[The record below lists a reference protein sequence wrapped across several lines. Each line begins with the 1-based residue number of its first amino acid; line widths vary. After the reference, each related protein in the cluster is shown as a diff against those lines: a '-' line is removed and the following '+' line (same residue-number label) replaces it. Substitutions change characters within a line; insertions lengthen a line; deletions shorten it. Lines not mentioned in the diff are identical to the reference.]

1 MTRKQQL
8 RRRRMIRKRIIPLV
22 FILLV
27 LLLLILV
34 VKGVRGCGK
43 KKTSAQPVTSQTS
56 ADASAGTESTGS
68 TIKTKMTDLAS
79 QLSASGD
86 EIIKEETATSV
97 AIENTPIENVESLD
111 GTLINW
117 GSGGQVDEYN
127 RPVGCL
133 QYQEKYGSTYPAY
146 FIGNVDEPEKKV
158 IYLTFDE
165 GYENGYTPSIL
176 DTLKEK
182 DVKAVF
188 FCTLPF
194 FKEQPELVQ
203 RMIDEGHELGNHSVN
218 HPADGLPSETIAE
231 QENEIMEVHNYVVE
245 NFDYTMHLFRYPAG
259 KFSEQ
264 SLAILNNCNYR
275 AAFWSFAHY
284 DYNTEDQPDVATSLQ
299 KAVDSLHPGAIYL
312 LHAVSST
319 NTEMLG
325 DFIDQAKAAGYEFEL
340 LQ

>member
-8 RRRRMIRKRIIPLV
+8 RRRRMIRRRVLPVV
-22 FILLV
+22 FILII
-27 LLLLILV
+27 LLLLFFV
-34 VKGVRGCGK
+34 VKGIRGCGK
-43 KKTSAQPVTSQTS
+43 KKNTAEPASSQSS
-56 ADASAGTESTGS
+56 ADASTQTSTESAINTALS
-68 TIKTKMTDLAS
+68 SAVS
-79 QLSASGD
+79 QLIASGD
-86 EIIKEETATSV
+86 AKIKEETATSV
-97 AIENTPIENVESLD
+97 AIENTPIDNVDALD
-111 GTLINW
+111 GTNIDW
-117 GSGGQVDEYN
+117 GSGGAVDEYN
-127 RPVGCL
+127 RPAGCL
-133 QYQEKYGSTYPAY
+133 QYQEKYGSSYPAY
-146 FIGNVDEPEKKV
+146 FIANVDEPEKKV

-165 GYENGYTPSIL
+165 GYENGYTPAIL

-218 HPADGLPSETIAE
+218 HPSAGLPSESVEE
-231 QENEIMEVHNYVVE
+231 QTNEIMEVHNYVVE
-245 NFDYTMHLFRYPAG
+245 NFDYTMHLFRFPAG
-259 KFSEQ
+259 KFSER
-264 SLAILNNCNYR
+264 SLAIVNNCNYR